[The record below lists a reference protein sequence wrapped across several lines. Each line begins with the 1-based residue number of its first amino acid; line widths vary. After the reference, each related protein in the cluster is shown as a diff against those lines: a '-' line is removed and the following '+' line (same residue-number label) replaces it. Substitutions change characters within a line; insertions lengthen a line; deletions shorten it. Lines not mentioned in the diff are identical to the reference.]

1 MNTPQGP
8 RPPHEPPSH
17 CPVCDGVPRLYLKLP
32 DVKTGMMAY
41 VYRCGLCNKL
51 IWED

>member
-1 MNTPQGP
+1 MSRQATAQYAMG
-8 RPPHEPPSH
+8 
-17 CPVCDGVPRLYLKLP
+17 YLKLP

-41 VYRCGLCNKL
+41 VYRCALCNKL